1 MKRPRLTAKE
11 FKDMRLLQDVDQEL
25 KKHKGEGMH
34 GGIRTT
40 E

>member
-11 FKDMRLLQDVDQEL
+11 FKDMRLLQEQEL

-40 E
+40 K